1 MKCYCCKCGT
11 ELRVHHMMVSYF
23 WQVEC
28 VKCGTLCTV
37 RGKDGEEALATVGLP
52 EKEMNLDW
60 YRRVRTRINGQ
71 TT

>member
-11 ELRVHHMMVSYF
+11 ELRAHHMMVSYF

-37 RGKDGEEALATVGLP
+37 RGKDWDEALATVGLP

-71 TT
+71 TI